1 MCTFFLLLMRSGKG
15 FSVGQYDKDFTSAS
29 YLKSTEGALKS
40 VFSPK
45 STHGITSRDCK
56 WGAYQEQ
63 GLSKVIKL
71 HSSKHRKLFDR
82 FCETTILKWLKW
94 VLDSTKSISA
104 VPKKHGFNWNV
115 FKMIMLCN
123 KVQLH
128 NVLKATLSV
137 CWPDKVKLITNKHST
152 PQTFTTKKLNHIIQ
166 RQHEEY

>member
-1 MCTFFLLLMRSGKG
+1 MNFLYYQCAPSSFFWWDQGKTFQLVSMTRILPQLLISRVQKELWN
-15 FSVGQYDKDFTSAS
+15 
-29 YLKSTEGALKS
+29 
-40 VFSPK
+40 VFSRK

-63 GLSKVIKL
+63 GLGKVIKL

-137 CWPDKVKLITNKHST
+137 CWPDKV
-152 PQTFTTKKLNHIIQ
+152 
-166 RQHEEY
+166 